1 MWLAV
6 MIVGGVLAAGF
17 LCCVMCNLGSLR
29 TAIDVIDASADFLAG
44 TKRIIAVPFFFF
56 LLQII
61 SVAIWV
67 PCMAYVTSMNHVSPS
82 ELTPQLKDI
91 EWKPEIK
98 LMGLYMFF
106 GILWVT
112 AFFEYCS
119 TFTIMVSASTY
130 YWNSDMA
137 DEGQAEVHTG
147 VQFCFNH
154 FGSIAIGSF
163 IIALVRF
170 IRITV
175 MYAAK
180 QAEKQSGDNAV
191 VKQMVA
197 CAQCILACIEKIC
210 DYINESAYAY
220 QAVTGD
226 AFCKAAWNA
235 FMLQLKHMVK
245 FSFAQLIAK
254 VFILLGKVGITA
266 GNMVSCY
273 YIMLL
278 VFKDME
284 DHLDQPNP
292 DPAVTQATGS
302 VLLVGVFSFMVAS
315 IFLGILDT
323 AVLSL
328 LTNVAIDSDNNDGH
342 PSSGPPTF
350 HDRLEG
356 FKNAEE
362 HARDRQKAG
371 WGEDGNMMEEGGER
385 QSLYKREEPGKEKF
399 RETWIYHF
407 MY

>member
-1 MWLAV
+1 M
-6 MIVGGVLAAGF
+6 
-17 LCCVMCNLGSLR
+17 
-29 TAIDVIDASADFLAG
+29 
-44 TKRIIAVPFFFF
+44 
-56 LLQII
+56 
-61 SVAIWV
+61 
-67 PCMAYVTSMNHVSPS
+67 
-82 ELTPQLKDI
+82 KDI

-130 YWNSDMA
+130 YWTSDPMT
-137 DEGQAEVHTG
+137 EGSAEVATG
-147 VQFCFNH
+147 VNFCFNH

-180 QAEKQSGDNAV
+180 QAEKSSGDNAA
-191 VKQMVA
+191 VKQIVA

-210 DYINESAYAY
+210 DYINDSAYAY

-235 FMLQLKHMVK
+235 FMLQLRHMAK

-278 VFKDME
+278 VFKDMD
-284 DHLDQPNP
+284 DHLNQPNP
-292 DPAVTQATGS
+292 DPAVTQAAGS

-328 LTNVAIDSDNNDGH
+328 LTNVAIDMDNN
-342 PSSGPPTF
+342 
-350 HDRLEG
+350 
-356 FKNAEE
+356 
-362 HARDRQKAG
+362 
-371 WGEDGNMMEEGGER
+371 GG
-385 QSLYKREEPGKEKF
+385 
-399 RETWIYHF
+399 
-407 MY
+407 